1 MGVIWLWQGPSLESL
16 NFGTGIQGLTPRPD
30 SHYGNLGFIKQVVK
44 LLYILICCF
53 SLLPLKRSW
62 ISATQFHLEFG
73 SHYLKSHIYHRNV
86 TLNLVSSTDIF
97 LDCTI
102 FNEKLF
108 VLNLWFKF
116 SSKVTLIKYSMWTAV
131 NFRENFKYVIL
142 KEVTGTTFIY
152 FIHECS
158 SYYIDLMNKC
168 NLIFIKYF
176 PA

>member
-1 MGVIWLWQGPSLESL
+1 M
-16 NFGTGIQGLTPRPD
+16 
-30 SHYGNLGFIKQVVK
+30 
-44 LLYILICCF
+44 
-53 SLLPLKRSW
+53 
-62 ISATQFHLEFG
+62 
-73 SHYLKSHIYHRNV
+73 
-86 TLNLVSSTDIF
+86 
-97 LDCTI
+97 
-102 FNEKLF
+102 
-108 VLNLWFKF
+108 
-116 SSKVTLIKYSMWTAV
+116 TLIKYSMWTAV